1 MKEHRFIADPLKCFA
16 ALFSCAVLL
25 FLAWEGCRMGYIL
38 IAIICALLA
47 AVFAYIVFL
56 YGSVIHLSAE
66 GVRKEFLMIPIKTYS
81 WDQIREVGV
90 VGTRIFNGNGKNKKP
105 GRRYIYFSPEE
116 LDEESRFQMTLEW
129 PPSRETLY
137 CIYTK
142 YHAEYVQHLWQ
153 KPIASYNA
161 GDLFVMIDE

>member
-1 MKEHRFIADPLKCFA
+1 MKEYRFMADPLKCFA

-129 PPSRETLY
+129 PPRNGILY
-137 CIYTK
+137 CVYSR
-142 YHAEYVQHLWQ
+142 YHIDEVQFFWA
-153 KPIASYNA
+153 KPIAKYNA
-161 GDLFVMIDE
+161 GDIFMNIIE